1 MIVEFL
7 KDDLNYQHLTGEDA
21 VEQVSKNQN
30 WKIIDYVYIAMKLK
44 NEREK
49 MVLRLYDNAQ
59 AEDLLNEQADDL
71 ERSKSSDARKEDV
84 RTYQFYGDT
93 ERDSAKRR
101 HRPYIDCQLR
111 GPNHPLE
118 YQISC
123 VHRVGNS
130 KVS

>member
-7 KDDLNYQHLTGEDA
+7 KDDLNYQHLSGEDA
-21 VEQVSKNQN
+21 AEQVSRNQN

-49 MVLRLYDNAQ
+49 MVLHLYDNVQ
-59 AEDLLNEQADDL
+59 AEDLVNEQADAL
-71 ERSKSSDARKEDV
+71 EKSKSSNARKEEV
-84 RTYQFYGDT
+84 RTYQFFGDPSKP
-93 ERDSAKRR
+93 RPI
-101 HRPYIDCQLR
+101 PYIDCQLR